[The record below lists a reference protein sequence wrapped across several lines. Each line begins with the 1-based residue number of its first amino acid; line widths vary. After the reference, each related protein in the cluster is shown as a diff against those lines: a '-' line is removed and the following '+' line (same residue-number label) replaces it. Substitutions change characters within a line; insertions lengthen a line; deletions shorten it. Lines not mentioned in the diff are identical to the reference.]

1 MCNSHS
7 EASVCHCNHHETP
20 VKKTIGGRIKP
31 YRLLIAAVGF
41 VFIFA
46 VVATVIEGYLEFHVF
61 MQYLMAGYFLV
72 FGLMQ
77 TLSIKKSAKMF
88 QQYDPIAKRLPVYG
102 FIYPPLQIALGFA
115 YLFWISPIIVNLV
128 AATVLFFTMI
138 GVIDVLE
145 RKKEVRCGCLGDSMK
160 VSVSWVTLVENT
172 VMFVMALGML
182 IYFFGT
188 FTESLNGNT
197 DRSPNSH
204 PHRSI

>member
-1 MCNSHS
+1 
-7 EASVCHCNHHETP
+7 
-20 VKKTIGGRIKP
+20 
-31 YRLLIAAVGF
+31 
-41 VFIFA
+41 
-46 VVATVIEGYLEFHVF
+46 
-61 MQYLMAGYFLV
+61 
-72 FGLMQ
+72 
-77 TLSIKKSAKMF
+77 
-88 QQYDPIAKRLPVYG
+88 
-102 FIYPPLQIALGFA
+102 
-115 YLFWISPIIVNLV
+115 
-128 AATVLFFTMI
+128 MI